1 MFYQEVGKEFDLN
14 LLMRCCFR
22 TFLFLMS
29 LISMF
34 KQGTEFLTLNKIY
47 RTA

>member
-1 MFYQEVGKEFDLN
+1 
-14 LLMRCCFR
+14 MRCCFR

-34 KQGTEFLTLNKIY
+34 KQSTEFLILDEIFVNIIEQHKILRLSQMY
-47 RTA
+47 SL

>member
-1 MFYQEVGKEFDLN
+1 
-14 LLMRCCFR
+14 MRCCFR

-34 KQGTEFLTLNKIY
+34 KQGTEFLTLNKIFVNIMERHTILRLSQMY
-47 RTA
+47 SL